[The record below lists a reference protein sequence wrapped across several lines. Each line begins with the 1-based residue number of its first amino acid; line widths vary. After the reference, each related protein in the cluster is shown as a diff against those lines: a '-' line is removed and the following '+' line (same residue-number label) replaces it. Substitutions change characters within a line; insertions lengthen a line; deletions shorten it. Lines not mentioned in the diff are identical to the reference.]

1 MYKIRIIFIG
11 NNNKQ
16 ILLNLAILNHSFQ
29 LEPPHQPCLLNIHH
43 LDLLLLSMLK
53 HIPILKHSQNILD
66 IVDHTIAF
74 IFLLLVGLVV
84 HLDDVAGTRSL
95 HQNASVTDMQPVSLC
110 YLADGVE
117 FVAVDVQIYLGLHR
131 QLRE

>member
-1 MYKIRIIFIG
+1 MDEIRIIFIG

-16 ILLNLAILNHSFQ
+16 ILFDLAILNHSFQ

-43 LDLLLLSMLK
+43 LNLLLLSMLE
-53 HIPILKHSQNILD
+53 HIPILIHSQHILD
-66 IVDHTIAF
+66 IVDHTIALVL
-74 IFLLLVGLVV
+74 LLLVGLVV

-95 HQNASVTDMQPVSLC
+95 HQNASVTDMQSISLC

-131 QLRE
+131 QLSE